1 MKSINH
7 SVLIRVNLRS
17 CARVQSYRLPSRTNS
32 RYAFKVRPR
41 FHHGV
46 KMSSGKSNVL
56 YEIADS
62 TATVR
67 LNRPEK
73 LNAFTFAMVA
83 EIRDAVERAANDE
96 RVVSIVITG
105 EGRGFCAG
113 LDAADLKQSTVTGA
127 PRSERDDPDEL
138 PALFSYLL
146 RVPKPI
152 VAAVNGVAAGGGFVL
167 AMMCDLR
174 FASPDASFTT
184 VFSKRGLI
192 AEHGTAWLLPRIVG
206 TSRALDL
213 LWSSRRF
220 DAAEAHRI
228 GFVDRIVPR
237 EQLLDETKAYLRE
250 LAANASPNSIAV
262 IKSEVYRHWSLAM
275 DAAFRD
281 ADGLMNAALKHP
293 DAAEGVASFVE
304 RRPPRFLR
312 IKGAKP

>member
-1 MKSINH
+1 MPSK
-7 SVLIRVNLRS
+7 LDPRS
-17 CARVQSYRLPSRTNS
+17 T
-32 RYAFKVRPR
+32 
-41 FHHGV
+41 HGII
-46 KMSSGKSNVL
+46 MSSEKSNISCEV
-56 YEIADS
+56 EESIA
-62 TATVR
+62 TIR

-73 LNAFTFAMVA
+73 LNAFTFAMIE
-83 EIRDAVERAANDE
+83 EIRTAVERAASDE
-96 RVVSIVITG
+96 QVVSIIITG
-105 EGRGFCAG
+105 EGRGFSAG
-113 LDAADLKQSTVTGA
+113 LDAADLAQSTVSGA
-127 PRSERDDPDEL
+127 PKSERVDPDEL

-146 RVPKPI
+146 RVSKPI

-184 VFSKRGLI
+184 VFSRRGLI

-206 TSRALDL
+206 TGRALDL

-220 DAAEAHRI
+220 DAAEAYRI

-237 EQLLDETKAYLRE
+237 EKLLDETKAYLRDI
-250 LAANASPNSIAV
+250 AANVSPNSLAV
-262 IKSEVYRHWSLAM
+262 IKSEVYRQWSLAM

-281 ADGLMNAALKHP
+281 ADKLMNAALKHP

-312 IKGAKP
+312 IKGEKP